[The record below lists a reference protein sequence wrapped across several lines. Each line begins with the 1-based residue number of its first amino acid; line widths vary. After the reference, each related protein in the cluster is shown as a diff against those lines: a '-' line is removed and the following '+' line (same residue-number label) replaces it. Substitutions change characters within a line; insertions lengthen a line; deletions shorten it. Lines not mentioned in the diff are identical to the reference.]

1 MVSVYPVS
9 GVTPSYQ
16 NPPPV
21 PTNTRISWRIGFG
34 PQYLLAIQAGQ
45 NFYPASG
52 YAPALYH
59 WHVDAPE
66 AQMLS
71 TAGMDQCP
79 AFPPGSFDLQY
90 AAAGKKT
97 ITATLYFCDVITGQ
111 PTSEIA
117 GQTTLSFDAGSS
129 AQLKVG
135 AIFYGD
141 QNPISPSTTLSTDPN
156 NPTMA
161 QAPLGRALT
170 IQAFNQ
176 QGQPVAAN
184 FSLSK
189 QDVVQEGLDSNALFH
204 DFTAFQYASPSPSE
218 VSLQPVH
225 LGSVL
230 LTVTPSDS
238 SLPAGYVKLVV
249 ENPASLG
256 SEHTDV
262 DKLIYPL
269 AHKTGILPQ
278 YIKAQI
284 RQETKE
290 FDPQAYRY
298 EPLSPWVGDYGVISR
313 FGTPQKPKDGNLRT
327 VDPYK
332 NYILK
337 TSADYLALRGLP
349 RGPLLKA
356 ADVAPRTKYK
366 ICCDATTGQL
376 RTINPSDIPPGGDQ
390 FVDFLNI
397 LFSNDDKANWSSNN
411 SANYKVVMDAVFRQ
425 DWGPIEFT
433 AQTTVAGSYGL
444 LQMTYVNAVSK
455 LNWQGNSDGAKN
467 PSFLFDTP
475 SNLKNGGG
483 SIGIATEDLRGI
495 YRKAYKAGA
504 TIPLFAA
511 PSKLDQTFVRVW
523 DRYNGKPTYGP
534 AVLGFVGLYL
544 PTPASAIF

>member
-1 MVSVYPVS
+1 
-9 GVTPSYQ
+9 
-16 NPPPV
+16 
-21 PTNTRISWRIGFG
+21 
-34 PQYLLAIQAGQ
+34 
-45 NFYPASG
+45 
-52 YAPALYH
+52 
-59 WHVDAPE
+59 
-66 AQMLS
+66 
-71 TAGMDQCP
+71 
-79 AFPPGSFDLQY
+79 
-90 AAAGKKT
+90 
-97 ITATLYFCDVITGQ
+97 
-111 PTSEIA
+111 
-117 GQTTLSFDAGSS
+117 
-129 AQLKVG
+129 
-135 AIFYGD
+135 
-141 QNPISPSTTLSTDPN
+141 
-156 NPTMA
+156 
-161 QAPLGRALT
+161 
-170 IQAFNQ
+170 
-176 QGQPVAAN
+176 
-184 FSLSK
+184 
-189 QDVVQEGLDSNALFH
+189 
-204 DFTAFQYASPSPSE
+204 
-218 VSLQPVH
+218 
-225 LGSVL
+225 
-230 LTVTPSDS
+230 
-238 SLPAGYVKLVV
+238 
-249 ENPASLG
+249 
-256 SEHTDV
+256 
-262 DKLIYPL
+262 
-269 AHKTGILPQ
+269 
-278 YIKAQI
+278 
-284 RQETKE
+284 
-290 FDPQAYRY
+290 
-298 EPLSPWVGDYGVISR
+298 VGDYGVISR

-337 TSADYLALRGLP
+337 TSADYLALQGLP